1 MNKYLFRSGAGIS
14 MPECFDRKP
23 VVGDILYPKYEEIL
37 KYSGIGHEYL
47 CNEGQYSVEKEE
59 KFASD
64 PTTKVVIQH
73 VKKYIKNKNSIINKS
88 FFMKPP

>member
-47 CNEGQYSVEKEE
+47 CNEG
-59 KFASD
+59 
-64 PTTKVVIQH
+64 
-73 VKKYIKNKNSIINKS
+73 
-88 FFMKPP
+88 